1 MASKKQLK
9 VNVTYL
15 RRHLSELLN
24 DVRFLK
30 ENVLITK
37 HGKVWAKLVRA
48 STPRVKKVKRRKKRQ
63 KKK

>member
-30 ENVLITK
+30 EDVLITK

-48 STPRVKKVKRRKKRQ
+48 SAPRIKKVKRKKRQ